1 MGNSQ
6 SLDSCEYFSKEE
18 VSRLAKRFS
27 KLDADGNGSLSL
39 DEFFSMPQLE
49 KNPIARRVVGTNLS
63 ILNLWCIRL
72 FLEIFDKDNSGEVD
86 FKEFLSGIS
95 QFSVKSER
103 SQKLE
108 FAFKV
113 YDMDN
118 DGFIS
123 NADLYGALKMMAG
136 SNLNDIQLQQLVDK
150 TMLKADEDGD
160 GLLSY
165 KEFETLVGENDAFGK
180 MTVQV

>member
-18 VSRLAKRFS
+18 VSRLSKRFS

-49 KNPIARRVVGTNLS
+49 KNPIARRVV
-63 ILNLWCIRL
+63 
-72 FLEIFDKDNSGEVD
+72 EIFDKDNSGEVD

-108 FAFKV
+108 FAFEI

-123 NADLYGALKMMAG
+123 NADLYSALKMMVG
-136 SNLNDIQLQQLVDK
+136 SNLNDTQLQQLVDK

-160 GLLSY
+160 GFLSY
-165 KEFETLVGENDAFGK
+165 KEFETLIGEHDAFGK